1 MAGNIKGITIEFRG
15 DTTSL
20 DKALRK
26 VDSETRSID
35 KELRQVNNAL
45 KFNPRNVDL
54 LRQKQELL
62 TKKIA
67 ETKEKLELLKDT
79 QAKVDSG
86 EIEMSAD
93 DYRKL
98 QREIIEAE
106 SKLNTFNGQLKKV
119 DNTIRGMDMQ
129 AVSDK
134 FKSLGDNLTKAGEA
148 MKPVSAAA
156 AALVASLGAVAYK
169 AGAAADDLNT
179 LSKVTGIGTG
189 DLQKYS
195 AAADLVDVSVETIAK
210 SNQKLRKNMY
220 SAANGSKSQAEAFKA
235 LGVSVTDANGEL
247 RDGDEVF
254 QDVITALGG
263 MTNEVERDAIAQKLM
278 GKSATELNPLIED
291 GGKTY
296 KDVADTL
303 KKYDLDY
310 IDQET
315 LDKANEFNDS
325 LDMMKVIGS
334 VALQNVGSQLAG
346 VLAPALEKIVD
357 LFGRFAEWLGNLN
370 PKVLAV
376 VGVVAAV
383 IAGVAPLLL
392 ILGKLAFAISSITGL
407 MATAGLSFGAIAG
420 PIGIAIAAIA
430 AIIAIGVLLYKN
442 WDKIKATA
450 LKMFNTLKST
460 WNKLKTDTINKFNAI
475 KASISN
481 IWNTIK
487 TKVSTVVNSIKT
499 TLSNAWSTIK
509 ATASTAWTAI
519 KDKITHPIEKAKEKV
534 KSIIDK
540 LKSLFPISIGNI
552 LSNVKTPHF
561 DLEWSS
567 KDFGK
572 LGTIKYPTG
581 LGVSWYAQGGIF
593 DSPSVIGVGEDGSEA
608 VVPLDKFWD
617 KLEKMQVGNTS
628 IVININGANADPKQI
643 ADEVKR
649 ALIRETNR
657 QRLAWQ

>member
-1 MAGNIKGITIEFRG
+1 MAIKGITIEFRG

-430 AIIAIGVLLYKN
+430 AIIAVGVLLYKN

-450 LKMFNTLKST
+450 LKLFNTLKST

-487 TKVSTVVNSIKT
+487 TKVSTVANSIKT
-499 TLSNAWSTIK
+499 TLSNAWGTIK
-509 ATASTAWTAI
+509 ATASTAWNAI
-519 KDKITHPIEKAKEKV
+519 KEKITHPIEKAKEKV

-593 DSPSVIGVGEDGSEA
+593 DSPSVIGVGEAGSEA

>member
-1 MAGNIKGITIEFRG
+1 MAIKGITIEFRG

-430 AIIAIGVLLYKN
+430 AIIAVGVLLYKN

-450 LKMFNTLKST
+450 LKLFNTLKST

-487 TKVSTVVNSIKT
+487 TKVSTVANSIKT
-499 TLSNAWSTIK
+499 TLSNAWGTIK
-509 ATASTAWTAI
+509 ATASTAWNAI
-519 KDKITHPIEKAKEKV
+519 KEKITHPIEKAKEKV

-593 DSPSVIGVGEDGSEA
+593 DSPSVIGVGEAGSEA

-617 KLEKMQVGNTS
+617 KLDKMQGGNTS